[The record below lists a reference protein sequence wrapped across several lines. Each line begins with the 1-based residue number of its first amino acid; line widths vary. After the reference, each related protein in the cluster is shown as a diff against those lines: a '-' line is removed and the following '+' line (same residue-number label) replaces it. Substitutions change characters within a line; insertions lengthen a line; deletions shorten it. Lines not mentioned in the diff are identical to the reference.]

1 MNEYESQKDSILDKN
16 YYLSGEQINDLYI
29 HSLTPNAFHPL
40 LACQDNSL
48 KILSSGKELT
58 KFDTKSSVNCLT
70 TYSQDVKFPT
80 TKSSLEKT
88 MILGLSDGS
97 LINLAMSISTPVLL
111 WSLKASTDINRSSAG
126 ILLAFAYDFTRN
138 GLNDIMI
145 ARDDASLELYAMNIN
160 GEMEMQW
167 REVLKD
173 AVTGID
179 CGLVSKANLNEF
191 VVSTYSGRVMG
202 IGERE
207 EEKKGGEGKG
217 RKEKGKEIEMKI
229 KMMRG
234 EIDKL
239 KKNIDDINAIDNSES
254 SLVKFN

>member
-1 MNEYESQKDSILDKN
+1 
-16 YYLSGEQINDLYI
+16 
-29 HSLTPNAFHPL
+29 
-40 LACQDNSL
+40 
-48 KILSSGKELT
+48 
-58 KFDTKSSVNCLT
+58 
-70 TYSQDVKFPT
+70 
-80 TKSSLEKT
+80 

-97 LINLAMSISTPVLL
+97 LINLAMNISLPVLL
-111 WSLKASTDINRSSAG
+111 WSLKASTDINRSTAG
-126 ILLAFAYDFTRN
+126 IHLAFSFDFTKN

-145 ARDDASLELYAMNIN
+145 ARDDASLELYALNVN

-191 VVSTYSGRVMG
+191 IVLTYSGRVMG
-202 IGERE
+202 IGEKE
-207 EEKKGGEGKG
+207 EEKKTGENKG
-217 RKEKGKEIEMKI
+217 RKENRKEIEMKI

-239 KKNIDDINAIDNSES
+239 KKNIDDINAIDNTES
-254 SLVKFN
+254 SLVNFSLNLSI